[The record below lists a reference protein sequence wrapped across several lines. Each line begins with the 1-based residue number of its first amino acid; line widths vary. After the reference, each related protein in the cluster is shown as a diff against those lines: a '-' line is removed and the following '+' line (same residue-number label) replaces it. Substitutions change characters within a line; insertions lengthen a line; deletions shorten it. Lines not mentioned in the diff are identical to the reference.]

1 LASGGAAFAL
11 RASRAA
17 AVGAVAAALALSPA
31 FAARPL
37 PDSGKWDRTFALYAR
52 DVAVPWKRI
61 AVRLDTYSGAPVD
74 FAAYEVDPADVLVAG
89 TARARAVDTSHRTPV
104 ARWRF
109 TPPLGQ
115 RYTPNDVEVPLQN
128 REGFFV
134 IEARRGDAVQQ
145 AWLDLTRVGLL
156 TKESA
161 GGVVLYGA
169 DLGSGKALANMRI
182 TYLVGTSFAYG
193 KTDAHG
199 VARWTG
205 AQRPR
210 FALAEWGRSKTFV
223 SLLPQAPVPSALI
236 GVRAERANVR
246 AGEHVRVVGFARK
259 RAGTA
264 YRPASGEVRVSVVA
278 RGRTLASGE
287 AKLDPAGAFS
297 SDLALPADAP
307 AGDAAVLA
315 ALGGAS
321 GGAAIHVDGVGDVVL
336 TVAAECASACAADAA
351 VPVTIA
357 AKARADG
364 ALAPGREVRVRV
376 VRAPHVLAP
385 GGADDGSA
393 WGTAQ
398 IADVRV
404 RTDDTGVARYT
415 IPAPTDGLPST
426 YGIVATSGASTASS
440 RVVAPSARVALA
452 VTPQQRDLDLGE
464 PAAIDVL
471 GFDAADGRPA
481 SGLAVR
487 LRLVHGPTEQA
498 QQLTLDADGR
508 ARAVFRN
515 VVPGTSLAF
524 AQADVDG
531 KSAVDVNAITVA
543 PQALLGGRARR
554 SVEAQIAT
562 DKPRYRVGER
572 ARVDASLSGAAG
584 DAFFDF
590 EGARPMGEQTVAA
603 GGGRASASFTVPE
616 TVGDAAVGVAFVRDG
631 ALEFATQR
639 LAVDGPG
646 HARDTRLAAD
656 KASYAPG
663 GVAHVTIADGNAT
676 AGATLAIRL
685 ADARP
690 SSGASFE
697 DATAVLAGSGTTTQN
712 PTSSDPAWHASVVP
726 TRSTALDLAANERSA
741 PSAETLGATSER
753 ALVWRIARAAKEGF
767 DVTLPQT
774 PGRYVVSV
782 LKVSDDGDVGAA
794 TLALEVR

>member
-1 LASGGAAFAL
+1 LAFGIV
-11 RASRAA
+11 
-17 AVGAVAAALALSPA
+17 AVSLALAPA
-31 FAARPL
+31 GAARPL

-89 TARARAVDTSHRTPV
+89 TSHARAVDTSHRTAV

-109 TPPLGQ
+109 TPPVGQ

-156 TKESA
+156 TKESP
-161 GGVVLYGA
+161 GGIVLYGA

-182 TYLVGTSFAYG
+182 TYLVGTSFQFG
-193 KTDAHG
+193 KTDAQG
-199 VARWTG
+199 IARWTG
-205 AQRPR
+205 SQRPR
-210 FALAEWGRSKTFV
+210 FALAEWGKSKTFV
-223 SLLPQAPVPSALI
+223 SLLPQAPVPFALI

-264 YRPASGEVRVSVVA
+264 YRPASGEVRLSVVA

-287 AKLDPAGAFS
+287 AKLDGAGAFGAE
-297 SDLALPADAP
+297 LALPADAP

-315 ALGGAS
+315 VLGGAS

-336 TVAAECASACAADAA
+336 TVAAACGSACAFDAA
-351 VPVTIA
+351 VPVTVL
-357 AKARADG
+357 ARQHADG
-364 ALAPGREVRVRV
+364 AVAAGRDVRVRV

-385 GGADDGSA
+385 GVNDDGSA

-398 IADVRV
+398 VADIRV
-404 RTDDTGVARYT
+404 RTDEMGVARYS

-426 YGIVATSGASTASS
+426 YGIVATSGASTASA
-440 RVVAPSARVALA
+440 RVVTPAARVALA
-452 VTPQQRDLDLGE
+452 VMPQQRDLDIGE
-464 PAAIDVL
+464 PAAIDVR

-481 SGLAVR
+481 SGLLVR
-487 LRLVHGPTEQA
+487 LRLVHGPTEQS
-498 QQLTLDADGR
+498 QQVTLDGDGR

-515 VVPGTSLAF
+515 VAPGTNLAF
-524 AQADVDG
+524 GQADVDG
-531 KSAVDVNAITVA
+531 KSAVDVNAVTVA
-543 PQALLGGRARR
+543 PQALLGGRSRR
-554 SVEAQIAT
+554 STDVQMST
-562 DKPRYRVGER
+562 DKPRYRVGDKVR
-572 ARVDASLSGAAG
+572 IDASLGGAVG
-584 DAFFDF
+584 DAFVDF
-590 EGARPMGEQTVAA
+590 EGARAMGEQTV
-603 GGGRASASFTVPE
+603 GTNGGRAGATFTVPE

-639 LAVDGPG
+639 LAIDGPG

-656 KASYAPG
+656 KPTYAPG
-663 GVAHVTIADGNAT
+663 GVAHVTIADGNGT

-685 ADARP
+685 ADGRA

-697 DATAVLAGSGTTTQN
+697 DAAAVLAGTGTTTQN
-712 PTSSDPAWHASVVP
+712 PASADPAWHASVVP

-753 ALVWRIARAAKEGF
+753 ALVWRIARAGKEGF
-767 DVTLPQT
+767 DVVLPQT

>member
-1 LASGGAAFAL
+1 ML
-11 RASRAA
+11 RASRLAA
-17 AVGAVAAALALSPA
+17 FGIIAVSLAFAPA

-89 TARARAVDTSHRTPV
+89 TSRARAVDTSHRTPAV
-104 ARWRF
+104 RWRF
-109 TPPLGQ
+109 TPPAGQ

-134 IEARRGDAVQQ
+134 VEARRGDAAQQ

-156 TKESA
+156 TKESP
-161 GGVVLYGA
+161 GGIVLYGA
-169 DLGSGKALANMRI
+169 DLSSGKALANMRI
-182 TYLVGTSFAYG
+182 TYLVGTSFQYG

-199 VARWTG
+199 IAHWSG
-205 AQRPR
+205 SQRPR

-223 SLLPQAPVPSALI
+223 SFLPQAPVPAALI

-259 RAGTA
+259 RVGTA
-264 YRPASGEVRVSVVA
+264 YRPASGDVRLSVVA

-287 AKLDPAGAFS
+287 ARLDGAGAFAAE
-297 SDLALPADAP
+297 LALPADAP

-315 ALGGAS
+315 ATGGAS

-336 TVAAECASACAADAA
+336 TVVAACGSACAADAA
-351 VPVTIA
+351 VPITVLALTRAGGTVA
-357 AKARADG
+357 A
-364 ALAPGREVRVRV
+364 GRDVRVRV

-385 GGADDGSA
+385 GANDDGSA

-398 IADVRV
+398 VADVRV
-404 RTDDTGVARYT
+404 RTDETGVARYS
-415 IPAPTDGLPST
+415 IPAPTDGLAST
-426 YGIVATSGASTASS
+426 YGIVATTGTSTASA
-440 RVVAPSARVALA
+440 RVVTPAARVALA
-452 VTPQQRDLDLGE
+452 VMPQRRDLDIGD
-464 PAAIDVL
+464 PAAIDVR

-481 SGLAVR
+481 SGLSVR
-487 LRLVHGPTEQA
+487 LRLVHGPTEQS

-515 VVPGTSLAF
+515 VAPGTNLAF

-531 KSAVDVNAITVA
+531 KSAVDVNAVTVA
-543 PQALLGGRARR
+543 PQALLGSGARR
-554 SVEAQIAT
+554 SAEAQLTT

-572 ARVDASLSGAAG
+572 VRVDALLAGAVG
-584 DAFFDF
+584 DAFIDF
-590 EGARPMGEQTVAA
+590 EGARAMGEQTIAA
-603 GGGRASASFTVPE
+603 SGGRASATFTVPE

-631 ALEFATQR
+631 AIEFATQR
-639 LAVDGPG
+639 LAIDGPG

-656 KASYAPG
+656 KPSYPPG
-663 GVAHVTIADGNAT
+663 GVAHVTIADGNET

-685 ADARP
+685 ADARA

-697 DATAVLAGSGTTTQN
+697 DAAAVLAGTGTTTQN
-712 PTSSDPAWHASVVP
+712 PASANPAWHASVVP

-753 ALVWRIARAAKEGF
+753 ALVWRIARAAREGF

-794 TLALEVR
+794 TLAIEVR